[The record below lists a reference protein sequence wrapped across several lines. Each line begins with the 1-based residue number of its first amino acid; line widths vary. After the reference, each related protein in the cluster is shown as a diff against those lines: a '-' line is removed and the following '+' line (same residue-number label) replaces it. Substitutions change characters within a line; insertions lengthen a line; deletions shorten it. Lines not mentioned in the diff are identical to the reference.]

1 MRDDGYRAEGAARAR
16 DAAQAWRQ
24 RFCKQQAH
32 AGWNGLGI
40 LEDQSVY
47 WLVESV

>member
-40 LEDQSVY
+40 LEDQSV
-47 WLVESV
+47 